1 MLYQNYQIEK
11 DMDELRKDVLASG
24 GHYSDQELKEKLKAV
39 DNLESDQKM
48 FMIMT
53 AMIPLVVAGGAMG
66 AGPVIALTAILGTIT
81 AASSL
86 FWDIRKADIKGEK
99 FKLRFVV
106 DPSGYVFDLS
116 TGERIED
123 VTVTAYWIPYD
134 ESDDFWNKT
143 PSPSEYGTKWNA
155 GEYNQ
160 YNPLQTNADGK
171 YAWDVPEGWWR
182 VKYEKEG
189 YETTWSDWMTVPPLR
204 TEVNIGMVSQTKPS
218 VEHSWDN
225 GTVVIAATCTST
237 GIISYECTLGQML
250 GDIRHTAAHR
260 ADSLGLDLRRVD
272 TQPRRQRKGPNR
284 T

>member
-24 GHYSDQELKEKLKAV
+24 GHYSEQELKEKLKAV

-155 GEYNQ
+155 VEYNH
-160 YNPLQTNADGK
+160 YNPHQTYADG
-171 YAWDVPEGWWR
+171 
-182 VKYEKEG
+182 
-189 YETTWSDWMTVPPLR
+189 
-204 TEVNIGMVSQTKPS
+204 
-218 VEHSWDN
+218 
-225 GTVVIAATCTST
+225 
-237 GIISYECTLGQML
+237 
-250 GDIRHTAAHR
+250 
-260 ADSLGLDLRRVD
+260 
-272 TQPRRQRKGPNR
+272 
-284 T
+284 